1 MQSFR
6 FGDRASGILFH
17 LEVTVQHIH
26 RMFEEFAGEVQ
37 QENLDPDGIL
47 KQGESFLPALQ
58 QTGSTVFRR
67 WVELH

>member
-1 MQSFR
+1 
-6 FGDRASGILFH
+6 
-17 LEVTVQHIH
+17 
-26 RMFEEFAGEVQ
+26 MFEEFAGEVQ